1 VILLE
6 AIIAV
11 TAVGPGGALK
21 AHSGIAG
28 IADVEIPVGRGIN
41 DDFKR
46 AIGQCPLVDLEI
58 AAHLLPALRTEISH

>member
-21 AHSGIAG
+21 AHGGVAG
-28 IADVEIPVGRGIN
+28 IAEVEIPVRRGIN
-41 DDFKR
+41 DDSER
-46 AIGQCPLVDLEI
+46 AIGQRSLVNLRI
-58 AAHLLPALRTEISH
+58 AAHLVPALRT